1 MYRESSSF
9 IGAFKRFDCKS
20 CAKLWSD
27 SFIMQICVH
36 VYMLYIISPWYRDM
50 NWRLNITRWTNSI
63 TRRNTQARVR
73 NGRINERHIGDK
85 LSNAVMRNLWLICEF
100 FCGLATRSQK
110 YNIFFTL
117 SKRNKYYAVQKI
129 LSILKKM
136 TLWNWPLEKVAQ
148 HWSNG

>member
-1 MYRESSSF
+1 
-9 IGAFKRFDCKS
+9 
-20 CAKLWSD
+20 
-27 SFIMQICVH
+27 
-36 VYMLYIISPWYRDM
+36 
-50 NWRLNITRWTNSI
+50 
-63 TRRNTQARVR
+63 VR

-136 TLWNWPLEKVAQ
+136 TL
-148 HWSNG
+148 